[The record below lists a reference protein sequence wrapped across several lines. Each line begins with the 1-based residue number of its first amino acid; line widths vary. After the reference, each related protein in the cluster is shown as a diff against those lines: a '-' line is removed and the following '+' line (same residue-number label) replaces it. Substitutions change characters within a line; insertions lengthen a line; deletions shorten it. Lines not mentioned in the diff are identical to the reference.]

1 MSEERQF
8 IDCSS
13 KHMKMM
19 AIIIAAV
26 LAIVGSG
33 LGLALGVMAGHDAR
47 LRIVEQGQA
56 ARQAQYDDIQ
66 RSLNRIEM
74 DVKEIKRSP

>member
-1 MSEERQF
+1 MSEEQQF
-8 IDCSS
+8 DCGT

-26 LAIVGSG
+26 LAIAGSG

-74 DVKEIKRSP
+74 DVKELKRIP